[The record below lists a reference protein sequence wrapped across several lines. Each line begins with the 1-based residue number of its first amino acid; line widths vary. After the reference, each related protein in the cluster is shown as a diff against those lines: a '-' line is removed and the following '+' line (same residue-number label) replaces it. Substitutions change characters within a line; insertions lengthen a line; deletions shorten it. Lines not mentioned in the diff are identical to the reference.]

1 MVYLS
6 TEKLQ
11 QVESQ
16 LQNYRTLFWLC
27 AAGALIFGL
36 IAIFLLFYFHIWGIV
51 MELTGIRRRK
61 EIGAI
66 QKTGTR
72 QAKRQEVLRKRN
84 TAVYQEMQ
92 DKTEVFTADLE
103 KTAVLE
109 PQEFF
114 TIEKELKLIDTDCA
128 ALE

>member
-6 TEKLQ
+6 TAKLQ
-11 QVESQ
+11 QVENQ

-72 QAKRQEVLRKRN
+72 QTKRQEVLRKKN
-84 TAVYQEMQ
+84 AAFYQEIQ
-92 DKTEVFTADLE
+92 EKTEVFTADLE
-103 KTAVLE
+103 KTAVLK

-114 TIEKELKLIDTDCA
+114 TIEKEVKLIGTNCT